1 MDYETVTLFDAR
13 GREWGIEL
21 LDDEVYLFC
30 PDSPSEGAEYFH
42 TTNEAL
48 RWLDDEGHMTH
59 PY

>member
-30 PDSPSEGAEYFH
+30 PDFPEFGAEYFH
-42 TTNEAL
+42 TIENAL

-59 PY
+59 PF